1 MKKEIIIHAIG
12 SFIYLAC
19 YLYVTDGIK
28 ITPGIK
34 LANIVFLALINFAIY
49 GHNSIERIIKNK

>member
-1 MKKEIIIHAIG
+1 MKKEITIHVIG

-34 LANIVFLALINFAIY
+34 VANVVFLGLINFAIY
-49 GHNSIERIIKNK
+49 GHCSIERIIKNK